1 MDWFTDLFTQHSAI
15 QAVVVLS
22 LISVFGMMLGK
33 VRFFGI
39 SLGVTFVFFIGIAA
53 GHFGLSVDPSML
65 AFAESFGLVLF
76 VYALGLQVGPGFF
89 SSLRSGGIRLVSLAT
104 LIVLTGS
111 ALAVGLGYA
120 ARVPMSDMAG
130 ILCGATTNTPALGA
144 AQQMLSQMQL
154 DCNNATLGC
163 ALTYPLG
170 VVGVILGII
179 AVRKLFARPSD
190 IPQPDAEHKR
200 ISSSSN
206 SRFPTPASSAKASA
220 TSRHT
225 ATTISSSP
233 AFGVPGRFR
242 FRPRTRPSN
251 RAIWYW

>member
-120 ARVPMSDMAG
+120 TRVPMSDMAG

-154 DCNNATLGC
+154 DSNNATLGC

-190 IPQPDAEHKR
+190 IPQPTPNIKR

-206 SRFPTPASSAKASA
+206 SRFPTPASSVKASA
-220 TSRHT
+220 TSGIQPPPFRHLPPL
-225 ATTISSSP
+225 ACRAGFDSD
-233 AFGVPGRFR
+233 FGLD
-242 FRPRTRPSN
+242 PR
-251 RAIWYW
+251 IG